1 MPTYDY
7 QCDNCSHLFE
17 TFQSIHDEPLSVC
30 PACGT
35 PALRR
40 LISGGTGIIFKGSGF
55 YVNDSRS
62 SGSKRSGSSPAKGNS
77 EAANGGKEKQTNEQ
91 GSGGSKDSSKESGNA
106 GTKKTA

>member
-7 QCDNCSHLFE
+7 QCDNCEHLFE

-30 PACGT
+30 PKCDK

-62 SGSKRSGSSPAKGNS
+62 SGSKS
-77 EAANGGKEKQTNEQ
+77 
-91 GSGGSKDSSKESGNA
+91 SGGSTVKEKSDSASGGTEKKTTEKGSDSSTSKKESTKA